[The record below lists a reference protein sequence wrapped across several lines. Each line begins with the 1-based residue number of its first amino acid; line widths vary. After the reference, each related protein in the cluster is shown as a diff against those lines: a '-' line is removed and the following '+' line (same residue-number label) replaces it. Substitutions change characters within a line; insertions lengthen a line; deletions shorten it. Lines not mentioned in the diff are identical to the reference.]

1 MNEMRSFVWSG
12 KTVKSPTMTTEPEGL
27 VNNAAWVIDRTAVAV
42 RVAVHCSWLNAAM
55 EVSALS
61 RACAG
66 LLTTNWPFEV
76 VPVPSPQPTKYVV
89 ATSVA
94 FITRVIHDMP
104 QSTKLV
110 AIVLPHFHII
120 PTVLGGTIDADLHL
134 RLGSRLRLARAKQ
147 SHPDGTKKPGQKA

>member
-42 RVAVHCSWLNAAM
+42 SVAVHCSWLNAAM
-55 EVSALS
+55 DVSALS

-76 VPVPSPQPTKYVV
+76 VPVPSP
-89 ATSVA
+89 
-94 FITRVIHDMP
+94 
-104 QSTKLV
+104 
-110 AIVLPHFHII
+110 
-120 PTVLGGTIDADLHL
+120 
-134 RLGSRLRLARAKQ
+134 
-147 SHPDGTKKPGQKA
+147 

>member
-1 MNEMRSFVWSG
+1 
-12 KTVKSPTMTTEPEGL
+12 MTTEPEGL
-27 VNNAAWVIDRTAVAV
+27 VNNAACVIDRTAVAV
-42 RVAVHCSWLNAAM
+42 NVAVHCSWLNT
-55 EVSALS
+55 EIDVSALS
-61 RACAG
+61 RACTG

-94 FITRVIHDMP
+94 FMTRVIHDVP

-120 PTVLGGTIDADLHL
+120 PTVLGGNEFC
-134 RLGSRLRLARAKQ
+134 R
-147 SHPDGTKKPGQKA
+147 